1 MSSAFEG
8 KRVHRGQSGQGPIV
22 PHLELTIERA
32 PQVGPRCRPC
42 AAVCGRYYCQ
52 PSTAV
57 RREWRHTEAGMDVI
71 VSLLQRE
78 PESGPRLRALTL
90 VEKEMRLHA
99 RAVYSSEPL
108 STGLLEGPW
117 VLKLI
122 SEESE
127 CGFVFPIHV
136 EVVSSGKLNQSAARS
151 DSPRTIEQNPLDP
164 ENPS

>member
-1 MSSAFEG
+1 MNNGVVDNLTSSALQNKNARRSQFD
-8 KRVHRGQSGQGPIV
+8 QGAIV

-32 PQVGPRCRPC
+32 RQGGRRCRAC

-52 PSTAV
+52 PSAAV
-57 RREWRHTEAGMDVI
+57 RREWRHTEAGMDLI

-78 PESGPRLRALTL
+78 RGTDPRLRALIL
-90 VEKEMRLHA
+90 VEKELRLHA

-122 SEESE
+122 FEESD
-127 CGFVFPIHV
+127 CDFVFPGQV
-136 EVVSSGKLNQSAARS
+136 EVVSSAKLAAP
-151 DSPRTIEQNPLDP
+151 PRV
-164 ENPS
+164 SG